1 MFSEKPVVSKNT
13 ISIRST
19 TNNSIEIEWQHLT
32 GITEILKE
40 YYGYLIQYKDDTTDG
55 SYIDVRVNYTSSSYW
70 KIENL
75 NSYTNY
81 SIEIKPFRMFDN
93 YKDYGSPYPV
103 LHTRTKCGSKYVYN
117 TLMILIVFCLKFCNT
132 LWRSTL
138 LGYNYWRDSMRVGTY
153 LNESHKLFKYYLDH
167 HQPLK

>member
-1 MFSEKPVVSKNT
+1 MFSEKTVVSKNT

-40 YYGYLIQYKDDTTDG
+40 YYGYLIQYKDDTTGG
-55 SYIDVRVNYTSSSYW
+55 SYIEDVRVNYTSSSYW

-93 YKDYGSPYPV
+93 NKDYGSPYPV
-103 LHTRTKCGSKYVYN
+103 LQVKTKYGGKY
-117 TLMILIVFCLKFCNT
+117 ILIRMVIHCMH
-132 LWRSTL
+132 
-138 LGYNYWRDSMRVGTY
+138 G
-153 LNESHKLFKYYLDH
+153 
-167 HQPLK
+167 